1 MALAEPG
8 GEGECH
14 LGTVRLRDHHTN
26 EIILIPKPS
35 DDPSDPLNWPQW
47 YKYFI
52 ASLASWASLIG
63 PFGATGPGVLLTD
76 MAHSFFGPSGPDFAS
91 AIAKSAYFLTVCTLV
106 TGLST
111 LVWVP
116 LMVKFGRRSG
126 AIGAYTVY
134 AAGAAWC
141 ACAQSYGSMLA
152 GRAMMGFATGIA
164 EVLGPLVIADIFFVH
179 ERGTVMAI
187 YACMLSSGAGAGSV
201 LAGLI
206 TIHES
211 WRAMF
216 WLSCALTVFTALLMF
231 FVLPETTYIRGAGST
246 SPTVA
251 SSSDEGKTTPEN
263 GGCVE
268 ILEHPALQ
276 RRTATPPSVLKIITT
291 FPTRSY
297 TSEPFWKLVLRP
309 IALIILP
316 SALWASLV
324 MAVSIGFLVA
334 MMSNVS
340 SAFTA
345 VYGFSTW
352 QIGLCMLSILI
363 GGGVALWMGGSLSD
377 IVADRLTRRNGG
389 IREPEMRLPVMGLS
403 LITGPLAL
411 VLYGVGVGNRLHWM
425 CPVTGLALI
434 TFTIVQ
440 AGNICVVYMIDCYRP
455 IAGEVT
461 VTQYAFKSLF
471 GFLLSFYTNPWIS
484 GSGYTRAFGEMASIS
499 GAVFLCMF
507 VFYFWGK
514 TLRRRSWDW
523 ALVRLFIHWKEDR
536 EVGE

>member
-1 MALAEPG
+1 MASREPKG
-8 GEGECH
+8 QGQGH

-26 EIILIPKPS
+26 KIILIPKPS

-47 YKYFI
+47 YKYCI
-52 ASLASWASLIG
+52 AGLTSWAVLLG

-76 MAHSFFGPSGPDFAS
+76 MAHSFFGPPGPQ

-111 LVWVP
+111 LLWVP
-116 LMVKFGRRSG
+116 LMVKFGRRSA
-126 AIGAYTVY
+126 AICAYTLY
-134 AAGAAWC
+134 AAAAAWC

-152 GRAMMGFATGIA
+152 ARAMMGLAAGMS
-164 EVLGPLVIADIFFVH
+164 EVLGPLTIADIFFVH

-187 YACMLSSGAGAGSV
+187 YTGMLSSGAGIGSV

-206 TIHES
+206 TINES

-216 WLSCALTVFTALLMF
+216 WLSCALAGFTALLMLF
-231 FVLPETTYIRGAGST
+231 ALPETTYIRGTSST
-246 SPTVA
+246 SPTGA
-251 SSSDEGKTTPEN
+251 SSSEDKMHTDDSV
-263 GGCVE
+263 CVE
-268 ILEHPALQ
+268 IHDHPALQ
-276 RRTATPPSVLKIITT
+276 RRTGTRPSMLKIITT

-297 TSEPFWKLVLRP
+297 TSEPFWKLMLRP

-324 MAVSIGFLVA
+324 MAVTIGFLVA

-340 SAFTA
+340 SAFTS

-352 QIGLCMLSILI
+352 QIGLCMFSIVI
-363 GGGVALWMGGSLSD
+363 GGGMAVWMGGSLSD

-389 IREPEMRLPVMGLS
+389 IREPEMRLPVMVLS
-403 LITGPLAL
+403 LVAGPLAL
-411 VLYGVGVGNRLHWM
+411 VLYGVGVGYRLHWI

-471 GFLLSFYTNPWIS
+471 GFLLSFYTNIWIS
-484 GSGYTRAFGEMASIS
+484 GSGYTRAFGEMAAIS

-514 TLRRRSWDW
+514 ALRRRSWDW
-523 ALVRLFIHWKEDR
+523 ALVRLFVHWKEDR